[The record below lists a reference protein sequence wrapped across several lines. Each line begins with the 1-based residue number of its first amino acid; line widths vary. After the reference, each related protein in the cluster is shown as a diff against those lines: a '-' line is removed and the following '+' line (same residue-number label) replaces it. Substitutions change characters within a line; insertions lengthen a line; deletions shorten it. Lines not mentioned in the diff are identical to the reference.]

1 MKPAAFAYAKA
12 RSLDDA
18 IRLLGAHKGE
28 AKLLAGGQ
36 SLIATLNMRLSSPS
50 LLIDI
55 NGVAGLDG
63 ISVRNGMV
71 EIGAM
76 TRHVTLER
84 SSDIAKHAPLIALA
98 MPHIAHPAIRNRGTI
113 GGSLAYA
120 DPAAELPACLVAL
133 DGEID
138 IAGPGGKRS
147 VKAGDFFK
155 GLFETAL
162 GPHDVLSAVRF
173 PAAAADTRVGFAE
186 LARRH
191 GDYAHGGARGGREG
205 DWQRLE
211 RRAARLFRR
220 RRDAGARPQGGGR
233 AGERHDRCGRAGA
246 RSRSDQRHP
255 GDRRREEA
263 SRRRAAAPRRRAAD
277 GAARMSGAVDIRLTV
292 NGEAVAEAVEPRT
305 TLVDFVRETLGLTG
319 SHVGCEHGV
328 CGACT
333 VLVDGEIV
341 RGCLTLAVQCEGA
354 RVETIEGV
362 SDSGTIADLQ
372 EAFRRRNAL
381 QCGFCTPAML
391 LTAQELLARGSVPS
405 RDTIREHISGNYCR
419 CTGYQAIVDAIEF
432 VAQSRAQGKT
442 P

>member
-28 AKLLAGGQ
+28 ARLLAGGQ

-50 LLIDI
+50 LLVDL

-63 ISVRNGMV
+63 IAVKNGTV

-76 TRHVTLER
+76 TRHVALER

-173 PAAAADTRVGFAE
+173 PAASAETRVGFDE

-191 GDYAHGGARGGREG
+191 GDYAMVG
-205 DWQRLE
+205 L
-211 RRAARLFRR
+211 
-220 RRDAGARPQGGGR
+220 
-233 AGERHDRCGRAGA
+233 
-246 RSRSDQRHP
+246 
-255 GDRRREEA
+255 
-263 SRRRAAAPRRRAAD
+263 AAAAKATGKSLSEVRLVYFGVGATPMRARKAETALAGGSIDDAVKALDLDPTSDIQATGDVKKHLAGVLLRRVAKQLMERA
-277 GAARMSGAVDIRLTV
+277 
-292 NGEAVAEAVEPRT
+292 
-305 TLVDFVRETLGLTG
+305 
-319 SHVGCEHGV
+319 
-328 CGACT
+328 
-333 VLVDGEIV
+333 
-341 RGCLTLAVQCEGA
+341 
-354 RVETIEGV
+354 
-362 SDSGTIADLQ
+362 
-372 EAFRRRNAL
+372 
-381 QCGFCTPAML
+381 
-391 LTAQELLARGSVPS
+391 
-405 RDTIREHISGNYCR
+405 
-419 CTGYQAIVDAIEF
+419 
-432 VAQSRAQGKT
+432 
-442 P
+442 

>member
-1 MKPAAFAYAKA
+1 VKPAAFAYAKA

-63 ISVRNGMV
+63 ISIRNGMV

-84 SSDIAKHAPLIALA
+84 SSDIAKHAPLIARA

-133 DGEID
+133 DGEVD

-147 VKAGDFFK
+147 VNAGDFFK

-173 PAAAADTRVGFAE
+173 RAAATDTRVGFAE

-191 GDYAHGGARGGREG
+191 GDYAMVGLAAVAKASGKGLSDVRLVYFGVGATPVRARKAEAALANGSIDAAVQALDLDPESDIQATG
-205 DWQRLE
+205 DVKKHL
-211 RRAARLFRR
+211 
-220 RRDAGARPQGGGR
+220 
-233 AGERHDRCGRAGA
+233 
-246 RSRSDQRHP
+246 
-255 GDRRREEA
+255 
-263 SRRRAAAPRRRAAD
+263 
-277 GAARMSGAVDIRLTV
+277 AVDIRLTV
-292 NGEAVAEAVEPRT
+292 NGETVAETVEPRT

-362 SDSGTIADLQ
+362 SDTGTIADLQ

-391 LTAQELLARGSVPS
+391 LTAQELLARGGVPS